1 MSHLLQVLLVR
12 QPTTDESLRLA
23 RRLAVSGPA
32 PYVIQTIGQLVRS
45 TKSPKRSLYESMDH
59 LIVVH
64 RAAPRPDGEHLTLA
78 SLADA
83 DMVLVGLFGTER
95 GARHEGTL
103 SARPTAGRTDAEVN
117 EAVRLAL
124 AAIKAEMPSH
134 LDPETSFIMYA
145 SCPTP
150 IVNYIIK
157 EMPLLWDDHLYEM
170 YASDKAPTQFGVH
183 MGSSWV
189 DEQTGETFF
198 VDRIR
203 VSDIDYVSASQCLL
217 GQERIVLTL
226 RARERCNQM
235 LAEKTVDYDFDY
247 LEFITQTYPFTEL
260 NCMIRAFPKGV
271 DPPTASHEQGEPAAW
286 VSTHHDLSIAALAIR
301 EAFRR
306 RKLAAKCVE
315 VVSHPQSEFMRTHF
329 PALFGESTTPPVSFG
344 MVKDG
349 NVASIRTMEG
359 CGFSK
364 VEGVRFHWIG
374 IKLASIP
381 SVE

>member
-1 MSHLLQVLLVR
+1 MSHPLQVLLVR
-12 QPTTDESLRLA
+12 QQTTDESLRLA
-23 RRLAVSGPA
+23 RLLAYSDAGPTVM
-32 PYVIQTIGQLVRS
+32 PVVGQLFRS
-45 TKSPKRSLYESMDH
+45 VITSRPCYNTPIDNVV
-59 LIVVH
+59 VVH
-64 RAAPRPDGEHLTLA
+64 RAAPRPDGEPVTLA
-78 SLADA
+78 SLADT
-83 DMVLVGLFGTER
+83 DMVLVGLYGTAR
-95 GARHEGTL
+95 GDGDNRGTF
-103 SARPTAGRTDAEVN
+103 SARPTAGRTEAETN

-145 SCPTP
+145 GCPTP
-150 IVNYIIK
+150 ILDYIIK
-157 EMPLLWDDHLYEM
+157 EMPLLWGDHFYDM
-170 YASDKAPTQFGVH
+170 YSSDKAPTQFGVH

-203 VSDIDYVSASQCLL
+203 VSDIDY
-217 GQERIVLTL
+217 
-226 RARERCNQM
+226 M

-271 DPPTASHEQGEPAAW
+271 DPPTASHEQGEPASW
-286 VSTHHDLSIAALAIR
+286 VSTHQDFSIALLATR
-301 EAFRR
+301 DKFRR

-315 VVSHPQSEFMRTHF
+315 VVSRLQLEFMRKHG
-329 PALFGESTTPPVSFG
+329 LDVFGPNILSFG
-344 MVKDG
+344 FVKDG

-359 CGFSK
+359 CGFIK
-364 VEGVRFHWIG
+364 VKEPRFMWIG